1 MRYLLDTNITIFLF
15 SEDYDNISNDV
26 KNIVE
31 DYHNILYVSSLSLVE
46 IKYLFEK
53 GKLKKLK
60 FKSTEQIFDFIQNH
74 LGLKIIHTKDEYT
87 KTYANLSVVEEK
99 TDLIDRFI
107 ISQAITEK
115 MPLIS
120 SDRAFENYTPQ
131 KLKFVYNKR

>member
-1 MRYLLDTNITIFLF
+1 MRYLLDTNIVIYLVTGQDISKDVLYIL
-15 SEDYDNISNDV
+15 EDYGNLFYI
-26 KNIVE
+26 
-31 DYHNILYVSSLSLVE
+31 SSLSFVE
-46 IKYLFEK
+46 LKHLYEAKKIKTKYKSFEQMCK
-53 GKLKKLK
+53 TILEESNL
-60 FKSTEQIFDFIQNH
+60 IV
-74 LGLKIIHTKDEYT
+74 LHTKDEHLATYT
-87 KTYANLSVVEEK
+87 KLSIVEEK